1 MVVGSVLAL
10 LDPRLPDS
18 AEGSFYSETLFQCS
32 TIPVSESAM
41 AGSVLPCRI
50 PLSLA
55 PKRRLLE
62 HALLIE
68 RNQSVKTKVVARNL
82 LDMIYLVF

>member
-1 MVVGSVLAL
+1 
-10 LDPRLPDS
+10 
-18 AEGSFYSETLFQCS
+18 
-32 TIPVSESAM
+32 M